1 MGNGFI
7 TSVFLESIDKKTKN
21 EILENIALNYGIS
34 VDAAYLEVTDN
45 ESEALL
51 DYVTGPERVAT
62 SLMMKRFRMNWE

>member
-62 SLMMKRFRMNWE
+62 SLMMKRFRMN